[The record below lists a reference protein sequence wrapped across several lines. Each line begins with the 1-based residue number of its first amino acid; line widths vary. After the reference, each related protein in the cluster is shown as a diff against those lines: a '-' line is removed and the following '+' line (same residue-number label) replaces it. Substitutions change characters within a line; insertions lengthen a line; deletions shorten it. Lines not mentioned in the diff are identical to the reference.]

1 MDLNDVWNNILSQ
14 SCYFSTINTFM
25 IWKKENPAHFY
36 PPFMQ
41 RCTKSSSVHVLCV
54 TMALAWVVPMANCA
68 AVQPSLS
75 ASRWSS
81 LILASCLRPSSLFT
95 RSFSHWYPFTRS
107 KMERSI
113 DKATSRES
121 HTGPGFQRDTNP
133 TGGKTR
139 QIKLTFI
146 AALEH
151 SGTPSLYF
159 PVINPQASGDQ
170 VIAPTPGRLG

>member
-1 MDLNDVWNNILSQ
+1 
-14 SCYFSTINTFM
+14 M
-25 IWKKENPAHFY
+25 IF
-36 PPFMQ
+36 
-41 RCTKSSSVHVLCV
+41 
-54 TMALAWVVPMANCA
+54 AWVIPMANCA

-107 KMERSI
+107 KMEKSI
-113 DKATSRES
+113 DTVLISHCNTPLIRENYTEADS
-121 HTGPGFQRDTNP
+121 QRE
-133 TGGKTR
+133 KSQR
-139 QIKLTFI
+139 RASQIRLTFI

-170 VIAPTPGRLG
+170 VIAPTPEKME